1 MTTCGGCPTA
11 PVCMRPT
18 GGSPGMQTPAGS
30 ASSVRAVVPIVG
42 VTFTTARPHRGDVS
56 GNDGSLQD
64 QADDLRGRFHGH
76 RATAGRRLSAT
87 PRSARHVG
95 AGTCAGSLIR
105 IPSVRNM
112 DGREPPA
119 ELVAVRRDALHRGR
133 QTRDRERDQAV
144 RARLSELGYTDL
156 CAYLRTEYAAGDS
169 LVDLR
174 AATGL
179 GTQRLKATSPLGWPG
194 GCCCL
199 HG

>member
-1 MTTCGGCPTA
+1 MT
-11 PVCMRPT
+11 
-18 GGSPGMQTPAGS
+18 SE
-30 ASSVRAVVPIVG
+30 
-42 VTFTTARPHRGDVS
+42 DVS
-56 GNDGSLQD
+56 TAIARRRAAAYRQHPEVQD
-64 QADDLRGRFHGH
+64 TLAQGR
-76 RATAGRRLSAT
+76 ALAPS
-87 PRSARHVG
+87 
-95 AGTCAGSLIR
+95 IR